1 MKSLI
6 LAYIPTLLRHVT
18 TSLATVGTL
27 LLTKGLITPTDVS
40 AVNTGGSSL
49 AVALVAIATPIL
61 SRLAIVV
68 LGKLNLSGSSAA
80 TDKVA
85 GWLLCVGFGTAAGFF
100 GLALSSC
107 SPAQIAEAE
116 SIPIHASAKIDHGS
130 VGYDSTT
137 GISVVVDAR
146 SGK

>member
-49 AVALVAIATPIL
+49 AVGLVAIATPIL
-61 SRLAIVV
+61 CRLAIVV

-107 SPAQIAEAE
+107 SPAQLAAAEAIPVHSTVTLKNG
-116 SIPIHASAKIDHGS
+116 SI
-130 VGYDSTT
+130 GYDSST
-137 GISVVVDAR
+137 GITVKVDT
-146 SGK
+146 SGDK